1 MEFTVFFFLALGLLG
16 VSSSVSFFFAFA
28 LGVFCLQIDWFVF
41 DLKNHKINSYLI
53 LILKHCVKGLSDL
66 CCVSWVND
74 IYKIIC
80 VLYSK
85 FSLTLHVVK

>member
-1 MEFTVFFFLALGLLG
+1 MEFTVFCFIPGIIRSKFKCK
-16 VSSSVSFFFAFA
+16 FFFAFA

-53 LILKHCVKGLSDL
+53 LMLKHCVKGLSDL

-80 VLYSK
+80 VHYNKLG
-85 FSLTLHVVK
+85 LTLLVVK

>member
-1 MEFTVFFFLALGLLG
+1 MEFTGFFLALGLLG
-16 VSSSVSFFFAFA
+16 VSSSVSFFVSFFFAFA

-66 CCVSWVND
+66 CCVS
-74 IYKIIC
+74 
-80 VLYSK
+80 
-85 FSLTLHVVK
+85 